1 MSDSENPP
9 EELASVSTERW
20 QEALTRRVKSLA
32 RLGPLHEIE
41 AGKNRRVLDLEK
53 VDVRAL
59 ALRVLDLTIEEMGV
73 GRGAPRAAITQTL
86 SAMVVAAHPELG
98 EEDASQVGEIVVDAM
113 LNESS
118 RRQAFVAPYV
128 DWSSAVPVRRELAW
142 RLLREVEHPDGGF
155 VLEVTTEGINLYT
168 GMLEFD
174 VQDAQVAEEAVLRA
188 QIKRGRLADALRTA
202 QNARLRSIEYQELLG
217 RLLRVVRRDIA
228 QVSWTVDLRAQIDEA
243 RAHIDERLHSERELS
258 TMLAERVDSASAEDA
273 PRIAELRDVLDD
285 CQTRHLQL
293 FKRLQSASQV
303 FLDEQERQV
312 FRPAASR
319 KVPDLEAEVLLPVMS
334 ASTHLVASLGEAAL
348 RALAPPVAP
357 AYFYLPGLIDRLLK
371 PRAEARTADHLL
383 ERPALDDVAAE
394 APYFSEVD
402 HAEVE
407 ALLAEIEAPT
417 PLGAL
422 LEVLGARGAS
432 ARAERLLVLRV
443 LHGFEGSAHRA
454 EASLA
459 HPRFLGDEVVF
470 ARPEQST

>member
-1 MSDSENPP
+1 VPDPESPP
-9 EELASVSTERW
+9 EALAAASMERW

-41 AGKNRRVLDLEK
+41 AGKNRRALDLAK

-73 GRGAPRAAITQTL
+73 GRGAPRAAITRAL
-86 SAMVVAAHPELG
+86 SEMVLAVHPELG
-98 EEDASQVGEIVVDAM
+98 DEDARQVGELVVDAM
-113 LNESS
+113 LNESG
-118 RRQAFVAPYV
+118 RRQAFVARYV
-128 DWSSAVPVRRELAW
+128 DWSSAVPVRRDLEW
-142 RLLREVEHPDGGF
+142 RLLREFEHPDGGF
-155 VLEVTTEGINLYT
+155 VLGVTTEGINLYT

-217 RLLRVVRRDIA
+217 RLLRVMRRDIA
-228 QVSWTVDLRAQIDEA
+228 QVSWTADLRAQIDDA
-243 RAHIDERLHSERELS
+243 RAHIDERLHAERELS
-258 TMLAERVDSASAEDA
+258 NMLAERVDSASVEDA
-273 PRIAELRDVLDD
+273 PRIAELRDELDE

-303 FLDEQERQV
+303 FLEEQERQV

-319 KVPDLEAEVLLPVMS
+319 RVPDLEAEVLLPALS
-334 ASTHLVASLGEAAL
+334 APAHLVAALGEAAL
-348 RALAPPVAP
+348 GAVTPPVAP
-357 AYFYLPGLIDRLLK
+357 TYFYLPGLVDRLLK
-371 PRAEARTADHLL
+371 PRPEARTADHLL
-383 ERPALDDVAAE
+383 ARTDLDDVAAE
-394 APYFSEVD
+394 APYFTERD
-402 HAEVE
+402 HADVE
-407 ALLAEIEAPT
+407 ALLAEVGSPT

-443 LHGFEGSAHRA
+443 LHGFEGSAHCV
-454 EASLA
+454 EAALG
-459 HPRFLGDEVVF
+459 HPRFHGDDVIF
-470 ARPEQST
+470 ARPERGA